1 MWNVQQ
7 TGTVSAGGSGVPSV
21 NGITSAVTIAGGTG
35 ISVGTAGGTVTITN
49 TGGGTSPGVPTVTF
63 LNGTAGTLSTGYTD
77 FSGTITFTT
86 GVTNPNDIFSLTFG
100 GTYSTPLS
108 CGAQVNEPFESSAQ
122 RQIYATTNPASTS
135 VNFVSYTTNPL
146 TLNAL
151 DVGNKVS
158 WWCIPT
164 GVISG
169 GGGACMTP
177 QQVVVSSATPT
188 ITFSSIPATCTDLT
202 LTYSGQTTGSTFD
215 NVNLTFNGDT
225 SGDYDWYYTY
235 IGGSNSGTASDFC
248 QIGYTGVTGNSFQG
262 QITATIGNYA
272 GSVFNKSLTEQS
284 FLHVAGEGLQQT
296 VGSCDWY
303 KATPV
308 AITSI
313 TLTSKDS
320 ANFAVGTT
328 VTLRG
333 Q

>member
-1 MWNVQQ
+1 
-7 TGTVSAGGSGVPSV
+7 
-21 NGITSAVTIAGGTG
+21 
-35 ISVGTAGGTVTITN
+35 
-49 TGGGTSPGVPTVTF
+49 
-63 LNGTAGTLSTGYTD
+63 
-77 FSGTITFTT
+77 
-86 GVTNPNDIFSLTFG
+86 
-100 GTYSTPLS
+100 
-108 CGAQVNEPFESSAQ
+108 
-122 RQIYATTNPASTS
+122 
-135 VNFVSYTTNPL
+135 
-146 TLNAL
+146 
-151 DVGNKVS
+151 
-158 WWCIPT
+158 
-164 GVISG
+164 
-169 GGGACMTP
+169 MTP
-177 QQVVVSSATPT
+177 MQVVVSSATPT

-202 LTYSGQTTGSTFD
+202 LTYSGQTTASTFD

-284 FLHVAGEGLQQT
+284 FLHVAGASLAQT

-313 TLTSKDS
+313 TLTSAAS